1 MGASQ
6 HFNIRVGLNRKTDE
20 RCSFIIDGLAI
31 RLRQLQQTRRCLCVL
46 AAQFIVVPDLIQHQ
60 LLRVRF
66 LDGIILYLR
75 HFVRRVA
82 GERAIPVRAKLRFV
96 RVNVT
101 LRFMVDGGDFVD
113 LAPAAVRLDR

>member
-1 MGASQ
+1 MPISG
-6 HFNIRVGLNRKTDE
+6 N
-20 RCSFIIDGLAI
+20 
-31 RLRQLQQTRRCLCVL
+31 QLQQSRRCLCVL
-46 AAQFIVVPDLIQHQ
+46 AAQLKAVPDLIQHQ

-66 LDGIILYLR
+66 LDGIIAYLR
-75 HFVRRVA
+75 HFIRRVA
-82 GERAIPVRAKLRFV
+82 GERAIPVRAKLCFM